1 MFTNIQKSRKIKQK
15 ITIII
20 ILLIC
25 FCSIFSVFQTSQAY
39 SINYTQTVKSGID
52 AFPESYKTY
61 LRAIQ
66 EQHPK
71 WTFDAYYTGISWN
84 DLVTYETD
92 HGHNRVINTADPL
105 WKCSCGNVASGY
117 ACASAGII
125 KYYMDPRN
133 FLDSDKKMFQ
143 FLESSYNNNYK
154 VEVVQ
159 SIIKNSFMKGNVTF
173 KKDGKDVTMS
183 YAQIIMDA
191 ASKSQMSPYAIA
203 IKILQEVGTNG
214 SNSVTG
220 TYTFTY
226 TDGKQYSGYYNFFN
240 YGAYDTGSA
249 VTNGL
254 CYAKDRGWDTP
265 YKAIIEGAEKYG
277 ADYNAKGQNT
287 IYFTKW
293 DVVGTKILKPGQTQ
307 TVIASSTSSNQLF
320 RHQYMTNIQDPNS
333 QSSRLYNT
341 YSDNDILEEALNFVI
356 PVYNDMPDSNKLPS
370 SLDNLE
376 GDLYYTTGTDIMV
389 RSEPKTSGARVDC
402 ITAKDTIVTVL
413 ERQTAYNNGLY
424 WDKVKLAN
432 GKTGYMA
439 SKYLAPCGNSN
450 TNNNTNSN
458 KAKIVNN
465 KVKAISNI
473 NVKSLVNELKITNY
487 EVVRNG
493 TKKADTDLVGTGD
506 ILKDK
511 SNNKE
516 YVISVLGDMNGDG
529 KMTPADSTVALRSY
543 VGLNQTGDD
552 VKLAGDVNGDGKITP
567 ADSTIILRAYVGL
580 TQVNI

>member
-1 MFTNIQKSRKIKQK
+1 MFIEIQKSRKIEQK
-15 ITIII
+15 III
-20 ILLIC
+20 IMILLVC
-25 FCSIFSVFQTSQAY
+25 FYSIFSVFQTSQAY
-39 SINYTQTVKSGID
+39 SINYTQTVKSGIE

-92 HGHNRVINTADPL
+92 HGHNRVINTSDSL
-105 WKCSCGNVASGY
+105 WKCSCGNVESGY
-117 ACASAGII
+117 ACASSGII

-173 KKDGKDVTMS
+173 NKEGKNVTMS

-214 SNSVTG
+214 SNAVTG

-226 TDGKQYSGYYNFFN
+226 IDGKQYSGYYNFFN

-265 YKAIIEGAEKYG
+265 YKAIVEGAEKYG

-307 TVIASSTSSNQLF
+307 TVTASSTSSNQLF

-370 SLDNLE
+370 TLDESE

-389 RSEPKTSGARVDC
+389 RAEPKTSGARVDC
-402 ITAKDTIVTVL
+402 IAAKDTIVTVL

-450 TNNNTNSN
+450 TTKAQIVDSN
-458 KAKIVNN
+458 I
-465 KVKAISNI
+465 KAIPNI
-473 NVKSLVNELKITNY
+473 CAKDLANELKITNY
-487 EVVRNG
+487 EITKDGN
-493 TKKADTDLVGTGD
+493 KKADTDIIGTGYK
-506 ILKDK
+506 LVDK
-511 SNNKE
+511 TNNKE
-516 YVISVLGDMNGDG
+516 YIIIVL
-529 KMTPADSTVALRSY
+529 
-543 VGLNQTGDD
+543 
-552 VKLAGDVNGDGKITP
+552 GDVNGDGQVKATDYMKIKNYIMGTSSLTEIEKKA
-567 ADSTIILRAYVGL
+567 ADVTKDGEIKATDYMKIKNHIMGTSTISL
-580 TQVNI
+580 

>member
-1 MFTNIQKSRKIKQK
+1 MFINIQKSSKIKQK
-15 ITIII
+15 IIII
-20 ILLIC
+20 MILLI
-25 FCSIFSVFQTSQAY
+25 FTYNIFSVFQTSQAY

-61 LRAIQ
+61 LRNIQ

-71 WTFDAYYTGISWN
+71 WTFDAYYTGISWS

-92 HGHNRVINTADPL
+92 HGHNRVINSADPL
-105 WKCSCGNVASGY
+105 WKCSCGNVESGY
-117 ACASAGII
+117 ACASSGII

-173 KKDGKDVTMS
+173 NKDGKNVTMS
-183 YAQIIMDA
+183 YAEIIMDA

-214 SNSVTG
+214 SNAVTG

-226 TDGKQYSGYYNFFN
+226 IDGKQYSGYYNFFN

-265 YKAIIEGAEKYG
+265 YKAIVEGAEKYG

-287 IYFTKW
+287 VYFTKW

-307 TVIASSTSSNQLF
+307 TVTASNTSSNQLF

-370 SLDNLE
+370 TLDESE

-389 RSEPKTSGARVDC
+389 RAEPKTSGARVDC
-402 ITAKDTIVTVL
+402 IAAKDTIVTVL

-450 TNNNTNSN
+450 TTKAQIVDSN
-458 KAKIVNN
+458 I
-465 KVKAISNI
+465 KAIPNI
-473 NVKSLVNELKITNY
+473 CAKDLANELKITNY
-487 EVVRNG
+487 EITKDGN
-493 TKKADTDLVGTGD
+493 KKADTDIIGTGYK
-506 ILKDK
+506 LVDK
-511 SNNKE
+511 TNNKE
-516 YVISVLGDMNGDG
+516 YIIIVL
-529 KMTPADSTVALRSY
+529 
-543 VGLNQTGDD
+543 
-552 VKLAGDVNGDGKITP
+552 GDVNGDGQVKATDYMKIKNYIMGTSSLTEIEKKA
-567 ADSTIILRAYVGL
+567 ADVTKDGEIKATDYMKIKNHIMGTSTISL
-580 TQVNI
+580 

>member
-1 MFTNIQKSRKIKQK
+1 MFENSKKLKKIKQ
-15 ITIII
+15 III
-20 ILLIC
+20 ILINFIIL
-25 FCSIFSVFQTSQAY
+25 SNLLAIFQISKAY

-52 AFPESYKTY
+52 AFPESYRAY
-61 LRAIQ
+61 LREIQ
-66 EQHPK
+66 AQHPK

-92 HGHNRVINTADPL
+92 HGHNRVIKTADPL
-105 WKCSCGNVASGY
+105 WKCSCGNIASGY
-117 ACASAGII
+117 ACASSGII

-143 FLESSYNNNYK
+143 FLENSYNNNYS

-159 SIIKNSFMKGNVTF
+159 SIIKNSFMKGSVTF
-173 KKDGKDVTMS
+173 NKDGKNVTMS

-203 IKILQEVGTNG
+203 IKILQEVGSKG

-240 YGAYDTGSA
+240 YGAYDTGDA

-254 CYAKDRGWDTP
+254 RYAKDKGWDTP
-265 YKAIIEGAEKYG
+265 YKAITEGAIKYG

-307 TVIASSTSSNQLF
+307 TVTASNTSSNQLF

-341 YSDNDILEEALNFVI
+341 YSNNDILDEALNFVI
-356 PVYNDMPDSNKLPS
+356 PVYNDMPAANKLPTT
-370 SLDNLE
+370 LE
-376 GDLYYTTGTDIMV
+376 ESEGEQYYTTGTDIMV
-389 RSEPKTSGARVDC
+389 RATPSTNGARVDC
-402 ITAKDTIVTVL
+402 IAEKDTVVIVL
-413 ERQTAYNNGLY
+413 ERKTANNNGLE

-432 GKTGYMA
+432 GKIGYMA
-439 SKYLAPCGNSN
+439 SKYLEPCGTAEIKKAEISNSN
-450 TNNNTNSN
+450 
-458 KAKIVNN
+458 IR
-465 KVKAISNI
+465 AIPNLTI
-473 NVKSLVNELKITNY
+473 KELVNALKITNY
-487 EVVRNG
+487 EVTKDG
-493 TKKADTDLVGTGD
+493 IKKADGDLIGTGFKV
-506 ILKDK
+506 KDK
-511 SNNKE
+511 TANKE
-516 YVISVLGDMNGDG
+516 YTAIVL
-529 KMTPADSTVALRSY
+529 
-543 VGLNQTGDD
+543 
-552 VKLAGDVNGDGKITP
+552 GDVNGDGKITP
-567 ADSTIILRAYVGL
+567 ADSTVILRAYTGLSQLSDNAKLAGDVNRDGKITPADSTVVLRAYVGL
-580 TQVNI
+580 TTVKL

>member
-1 MFTNIQKSRKIKQK
+1 MFIDIQKSKIRQK
-15 ITIII
+15 III
-20 ILLIC
+20 IIIVLMC
-25 FCSIFSVFQTSQAY
+25 FYSIFSLFQESQAY

-71 WTFDAYYTGISWN
+71 WTFDAYYTGISWS

-105 WKCSCGNVASGY
+105 WKCSCGNVESGY
-117 ACASAGII
+117 ACASSGII

-173 KKDGKDVTMS
+173 NKDGKNVTMS
-183 YAQIIMDA
+183 YAEIIMDA

-203 IKILQEVGTNG
+203 IKILQEVGTSG
-214 SNSVTG
+214 SNAVTG

-226 TDGKQYSGYYNFFN
+226 IDGKQYSGYYNFFN

-265 YKAIIEGAEKYG
+265 YKAIVEGAEKYG

-307 TVIASSTSSNQLF
+307 TVIASNTSSNQLF

-341 YSDNDILEEALNFVI
+341 YSDNDILEETLNFVI

-370 SLDNLE
+370 TLDDLE

-389 RSEPKTSGARVDC
+389 RKEPKVSGARVDC
-402 ITAKDTIVTVL
+402 IAKRDTIVTVL
-413 ERQTAYNNGLY
+413 ERKTAHNDGLD

-432 GKTGYMA
+432 GKVGYMA
-439 SKYLAPCGNSN
+439 SKYLEPCGNSN
-450 TNNNTNSN
+450 TNTDGKKAQIINNNT
-458 KAKIVNN
+458 I
-465 KVKAISNI
+465 KAIANI
-473 NVKSLVNELKITNY
+473 NGKTLVNELKITNY
-487 EVVRNG
+487 EIVRDGN
-493 TKKADTDLVGTGD
+493 KKSDTDLVGTGD

-529 KMTPADSTVALRSY
+529 KVTPADSTVVLRSY
-543 VGLNQTGDD
+543 VGLSQTVDCI
-552 VKLAGDVNGDGKITP
+552 KLAGDVNGDGKITP

-580 TQVNI
+580 THINI

>member
-1 MFTNIQKSRKIKQK
+1 MFINIQKSSKIKQK
-15 ITIII
+15 IIII
-20 ILLIC
+20 MILLI
-25 FCSIFSVFQTSQAY
+25 FTYSIFSVFQTSQAY

-61 LRAIQ
+61 LRNIQ

-71 WTFDAYYTGISWN
+71 WTFDAYYTGISWS

-92 HGHNRVINTADPL
+92 HGHNRVINSADPL
-105 WKCSCGNVASGY
+105 WKCSCGNVESGY
-117 ACASAGII
+117 ACASSGII

-183 YAQIIMDA
+183 YAEIIMDA

-203 IKILQEVGTNG
+203 IKILQEVGTAG
-214 SNSVTG
+214 SNAVTG

-226 TDGKQYSGYYNFFN
+226 IDGKQYSGYYNFFN

-265 YKAIIEGAEKYG
+265 YKAIVEGAEKYG

-287 IYFTKW
+287 VYFTKW

-307 TVIASSTSSNQLF
+307 TVTASNTSSNQLF

-370 SLDNLE
+370 TLDDLE

-389 RSEPKTSGARVDC
+389 RSEPRKNGARVDC
-402 ITAKDTIVTVL
+402 ISKRDTIVTVL
-413 ERQTAYNNGLY
+413 ERKTAYNDGLD
-424 WDKVKLAN
+424 WDKVKLSN
-432 GKTGYMA
+432 GKVGYMA

-450 TNNNTNSN
+450 TTKAQIVDNS
-458 KAKIVNN
+458 I
-465 KVKAISNI
+465 KAIPNI
-473 NVKSLVNELKITNY
+473 CVKDLAKELKMTNC
-487 EVVRNG
+487 EVTKDGVR
-493 TKKADTDLVGTGD
+493 KADSDIIGTGYKL
-506 ILKDK
+506 IDK
-511 SNNKE
+511 TNNKE
-516 YVISVLGDMNGDG
+516 YMIIVL
-529 KMTPADSTVALRSY
+529 
-543 VGLNQTGDD
+543 
-552 VKLAGDVNGDGKITP
+552 GDVNGDGQVKATDYMKIKNHIMGTSSFTEIEKKA
-567 ADSTIILRAYVGL
+567 ADVTKDGEIKATDYMKVKNYIMGTSTISL
-580 TQVNI
+580 

>member
-1 MFTNIQKSRKIKQK
+1 MFINIQKFSKIEQK
-15 ITIII
+15 IIII
-20 ILLIC
+20 MILLIC
-25 FCSIFSVFQTSQAY
+25 FYSIFSVFQTSYAY
-39 SINYTQTVKSGID
+39 SINYTQTIKSGID
-52 AFPESYKTY
+52 AFPESYRAY
-61 LRAIQ
+61 LREIQ

-71 WTFDAYYTGISWN
+71 WTFDAYYTGISWD
-84 DLVTYETD
+84 DLVKYETD
-92 HGHNRVINTADPL
+92 HGHNRIINSADPL

-173 KKDGKDVTMS
+173 NKDGKNVTMS
-183 YAQIIMDA
+183 YAEIIMDA

-214 SNSVTG
+214 SNAVTG

-226 TDGKQYSGYYNFFN
+226 IDGKQYSGYYNFFN

-265 YKAIIEGAEKYG
+265 YKAIVEGAEKYG

-307 TVIASSTSSNQLF
+307 TVTASSTSSNQLF

-370 SLDNLE
+370 TLDESE

-389 RSEPKTSGARVDC
+389 RAEPKTSGARVDC
-402 ITAKDTIVTVL
+402 IAAKDTIVTVL

-450 TNNNTNSN
+450 TTKAQIVDSN
-458 KAKIVNN
+458 I
-465 KVKAISNI
+465 KAIPNI
-473 NVKSLVNELKITNY
+473 CAKDLANELKITNY
-487 EVVRNG
+487 EITKDGN
-493 TKKADTDLVGTGD
+493 KKADTDIIGTGYK
-506 ILKDK
+506 LVDK
-511 SNNKE
+511 TNNKE
-516 YVISVLGDMNGDG
+516 YIIIVL
-529 KMTPADSTVALRSY
+529 
-543 VGLNQTGDD
+543 
-552 VKLAGDVNGDGKITP
+552 GDVNGDGQVKATDYMKIKNYIMGTSSLTEIEKKA
-567 ADSTIILRAYVGL
+567 ADVTKDGEIKATDYMKIKNHIMGTSTISL
-580 TQVNI
+580 

>member
-1 MFTNIQKSRKIKQK
+1 MFENSKKLKKIKQ
-15 ITIII
+15 III
-20 ILLIC
+20 ILINFIIL
-25 FCSIFSVFQTSQAY
+25 SNLLAIFQISKAY

-52 AFPESYKTY
+52 AFPESYRAY
-61 LRAIQ
+61 LREIQ
-66 EQHPK
+66 AQHPK

-92 HGHNRVINTADPL
+92 HGHNRVIKTADPL
-105 WKCSCGNVASGY
+105 WKCSCGNIASGY
-117 ACASAGII
+117 ACASSGII

-143 FLESSYNNNYK
+143 FLENSYNNNYS

-159 SIIKNSFMKGNVTF
+159 SIIKNSFMKGSVTF
-173 KKDGKDVTMS
+173 NKDGKNVTMS

-203 IKILQEVGTNG
+203 IKILQEVGSKG

-240 YGAYDTGSA
+240 YGAYDTGDA

-254 CYAKDRGWDTP
+254 RYAKDRGWDTP
-265 YKAIIEGAEKYG
+265 YKAITEGAIKYG

-307 TVIASSTSSNQLF
+307 TVTASNTSSNQLF

-341 YSDNDILEEALNFVI
+341 YSNNDILDEALNFVI
-356 PVYNDMPDSNKLPS
+356 PVYNDMPAANKLPTT
-370 SLDNLE
+370 LE
-376 GDLYYTTGTDIMV
+376 ESEGEQYYTTGTDIMV
-389 RSEPKTSGARVDC
+389 RATPSTTGARLDC
-402 ITAKDTIVTVL
+402 IAEKDTVVIVL
-413 ERQTAYNNGLY
+413 ERKTANNNGLE

-432 GKTGYMA
+432 GKIGYMA
-439 SKYLAPCGNSN
+439 SKYLEPCGTAEIKKAEISNSN
-450 TNNNTNSN
+450 
-458 KAKIVNN
+458 IR
-465 KVKAISNI
+465 AIPNLTI
-473 NVKSLVNELKITNY
+473 KELVNALKITNY
-487 EVVRNG
+487 EVTKDG
-493 TKKADTDLVGTGD
+493 IKKADGDLIGTGFKV
-506 ILKDK
+506 KDK
-511 SNNKE
+511 TANKE
-516 YVISVLGDMNGDG
+516 YTAIVL
-529 KMTPADSTVALRSY
+529 
-543 VGLNQTGDD
+543 
-552 VKLAGDVNGDGKITP
+552 GDVNGDGKITP
-567 ADSTIILRAYVGL
+567 ADSTVILRAYTGLSQLSDNAKLAGDVNRDGKITPADSTVVLRAYVGL
-580 TQVNI
+580 TTVKL

>member
-450 TNNNTNSN
+450 TTKAQIVDSN
-458 KAKIVNN
+458 I
-465 KVKAISNI
+465 KAIPNI
-473 NVKSLVNELKITNY
+473 CAKDLANELKITNY
-487 EVVRNG
+487 EITKDGN
-493 TKKADTDLVGTGD
+493 KKADTDIIGTGYK
-506 ILKDK
+506 LVDK
-511 SNNKE
+511 TNNKE
-516 YVISVLGDMNGDG
+516 YIIIVL
-529 KMTPADSTVALRSY
+529 
-543 VGLNQTGDD
+543 
-552 VKLAGDVNGDGKITP
+552 GDVNGDGQVKATDYMKIKNYIMGTSSLTEIEKKA
-567 ADSTIILRAYVGL
+567 ADVTKDGEIKATDYMKIKNHIMGTSTISL
-580 TQVNI
+580 